1 MLTLFQ
7 CTSTE
12 PRRTHEVQKTYVPAN
27 NSAVRLCRTTLK
39 MATTSWDSS
48 HMLSAPT
55 SITWLCARL
64 TVVEHLPILMTPSA
78 TTTVVHFFF
87 RPSLHRRGCRRTA
100 ANSESVWTLKT
111 LKLTMSFRSSCS
123 LITWHRQTCM
133 GRLQRSPE
141 RSSCIPDC
149 EKGVSVSSHTINHL
163 RENGRIIMRMA
174 HTSHCARPQRNV
186 FSDRLILLVCAQI
199 WSNNFTFAT

>member
-1 MLTLFQ
+1 MGFVPHAF
-7 CTSTE
+7 CTDQHNMAMRQTY
-12 PRRTHEVQKTYVPAN
+12 RRRALADPHD
-27 NSAVRLCRTTLK
+27 SVRDYHSG
-39 MATTSWDSS
+39 A
-48 HMLSAPT
+48 
-55 SITWLCARL
+55 
-64 TVVEHLPILMTPSA
+64 
-78 TTTVVHFFF
+78 FFF

-141 RSSCIPDC
+141 RSSCIPGC
-149 EKGVSVSSHTINHL
+149 EKGVSLSSHTINHL
-163 RENGRIIMRMA
+163 RENGRIIMRMM